1 MSILA
6 ATIELRRD
14 LSVLTDSAERQI
26 SRLFRK
32 PTSADA
38 MKEVLLNE
46 LPAVVEMHGSAAA
59 TLTADWYDDLRV
71 SERVPGRFRAI
82 PAEPAG
88 GVGELVGWA
97 MDSAYKAV
105 PDWAAVLFKTLS
117 GAQKRVL
124 NSSRE
129 TVMLSA
135 RRDAGASG
143 WQRYTMSDACLFC
156 VMIASRGAIFRTR
169 TADFAAHDNCRC
181 TVSPVWGNK
190 MIPVSA
196 YKRSKRW
203 DTKYGPGVA
212 ERNRRHVREWI
223 ERNRERLSTLDG
235 EDWDY

>member
-105 PDWAAVLFKTLS
+105 PDWAAVLYKIVT
-117 GAQKRVL
+117 GAQNRIVKP
-124 NSSRE
+124 SRD
-129 TVMLSA
+129 TVRISTEA
-135 RRDAGASG
+135 DRQATG
-143 WQRYTMSDACLFC
+143 WQRVASADACMFC
-156 VMIASRGAIFRTR
+156 LMLAGRGAVYGKDTVS
-169 TADFAAHDNCRC
+169 FAAHDNCRC
-181 TVSPVWGNK
+181 SASPAWGGK
-190 MIPVSA
+190 RIPVSE
-196 YKRSKRW
+196 YRRTLRRS
-203 DTKYGPGVA
+203 
-212 ERNRRHVREWI
+212 RR
-223 ERNRERLSTLDG
+223 
-235 EDWDY
+235 